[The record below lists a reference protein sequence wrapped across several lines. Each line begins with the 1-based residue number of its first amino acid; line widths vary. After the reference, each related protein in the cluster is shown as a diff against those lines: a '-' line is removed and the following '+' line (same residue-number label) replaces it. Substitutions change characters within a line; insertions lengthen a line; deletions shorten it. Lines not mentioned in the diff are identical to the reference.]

1 VAPALS
7 VTTDPELDWHG
18 ESVTIA
24 EVLGALNR
32 SRRQFAQ
39 VEAGDEEH
47 PHPRNCVMTLVTVV
61 PDANEEKRAIKTVT
75 DISRHHPCLAIV
87 VRDQPQ
93 IRAGRIDSTVSA
105 HPMQGPLDT
114 PASCELVT
122 LHVHGAA
129 GSHLAALVD
138 PLLVSGVPTYLWWPS
153 TPPFGTGEL
162 TDALRICDALVVD
175 SARFDRPYHSFLGL
189 AELAERSHRKLG
201 LADLQWERLL
211 PWREAAAQF
220 FAPSERRGLIQ
231 SISEIGIDYSGEGRG
246 NRIAAALMV
255 SWFSTALGWK
265 LEHAAGGG
273 GGVVAALFKADGWR
287 PVQVAFRSMQR
298 GQLAQ
303 GEISALRI
311 MGTAGGKS
319 FSLSVQRDPQR
330 MRPPRAGE
338 FQRLHPT
345 GGEDEAAMEI
355 AQRRAA
361 RHREVVS
368 QNLESLHHTSTG
380 EAPGE
385 SMPQQPTVM
394 VRERRRA
401 DTSDVMLTMID
412 LGDGDTLRHVQRVPP
427 LDESTMLLNVLS
439 AGARDLVYTRS
450 LAAAAELMQ
459 KL

>member
-1 VAPALS
+1 MSAAV
-7 VTTDPELDWHG
+7 DRDLDWQG

-24 EVLGALNR
+24 DVLAALNR
-32 SRRQFAQ
+32 ARRAFAQ
-39 VEAGDEEH
+39 VDAEDAEH
-47 PHPRNCVMTLVTVV
+47 PHPRNCVMTLVAVV
-61 PDANEEKRAIKTVT
+61 PDANEEKRAIKAVT
-75 DISRHHPCLAIV
+75 DISQHHPCLAIV

-93 IRAGRIDSTVSA
+93 IRAGRIDATIAA
-105 HPMQGPLDT
+105 HPVHGPLDM

-122 LHVHGAA
+122 LRVHGAA

-162 TDALRICDALVVD
+162 TDALRVCDALVVD
-175 SARFDRPYHSFLGL
+175 SSRFDRPYHSFLGL
-189 AELAERSHRKLG
+189 AELVERSHRRLG
-201 LADLQWERLL
+201 VADLQWERLA
-211 PWREAAAQF
+211 PYREAAAQF
-220 FAPSERRGLIQ
+220 FAPQERRRLIQ
-231 SISEIGIDYSGEGRG
+231 SISEVGIDYTGEGRG

-255 SWFSTALGWK
+255 GWLASALDWK
-265 LEHAAGGG
+265 LEHAAAGG
-273 GGVVAALFKADGWR
+273 GGVVAALFKAEGWR
-287 PVQVAFRSMQR
+287 PVQVAFRSVQR
-298 GQLAQ
+298 GGLAP
-303 GEISALRI
+303 GEIGALRI
-311 MGTAGGKS
+311 QGMSGGKS

-330 MRPPRAGE
+330 ARPPQAGE

-345 GGEDEAAMEI
+345 GGEDDAAMEI
-355 AQRRAA
+355 AQRKAA

-368 QNLESLHHTSTG
+368 QNLESLHHTATG

-385 SMPQQPTVM
+385 SVPPQPRVV

-401 DTSDVMLTMID
+401 DTSDVMLTLID
-412 LGDGDTLRHVQRVPP
+412 PGDGETLRHVQRVPP

-450 LAAAAELMQ
+450 LAAAAELMH

>member
-1 VAPALS
+1 
-7 VTTDPELDWHG
+7 VTADPDLDWHG

-24 EVLGALNR
+24 DVLAALNR
-32 SRRQFAQ
+32 ARRKFAQ

-47 PHPRNCVMTLVTVV
+47 PHPRDCVMTLVAVV
-61 PDANEEKRAIKTVT
+61 PDAGEEKRAVKAVT
-75 DISRHHPCLAIV
+75 DISQHHPCLAIV
-87 VRDQPQ
+87 VRDQTQ
-93 IRAGRIDSTVSA
+93 IRAGRIDATVTA
-105 HPMQGPLDT
+105 HPVHGPFGT
-114 PASCELVT
+114 PAPCELIT

-189 AELAERSHRKLG
+189 ADLAERSHRKLG

-211 PWREAAAQF
+211 PWREAAGQF
-220 FAPSERRGLIQ
+220 FAPAERRGLIQ
-231 SISEIGIDYSGEGRG
+231 SISEIGIDYTGEGRG

-255 SWFSTALGWK
+255 GWFSSALGWK
-265 LEHAAGGG
+265 LEHAAAGG
-273 GGVVAALFKADGWR
+273 GGVVTALFKAEGWR
-287 PVQVAFRSMQR
+287 PVQVALRSMQR
-298 GQLAQ
+298 GLLAQ

-311 MGTAGGKS
+311 AGTASGKS

-330 MRPPRAGE
+330 TRPPQGGE

-345 GGEDEAAMEI
+345 GGEDDAAMEI
-355 AQRRAA
+355 AQRRAS

-368 QNLESLHHTSTG
+368 QNLEALHHTSTG

-385 SMPQQPTVM
+385 SVPRQPTVM
-394 VRERRRA
+394 GPERRRA

-412 LGDGDTLRHVQRVPP
+412 LGEGETLRHVQRVPP

-439 AGARDLVYTRS
+439 GGARDAVYTRS
-450 LAAAAELMQ
+450 LAAAADLMRA
-459 KL
+459 L

>member
-1 VAPALS
+1 MSVAA
-7 VTTDPELDWHG
+7 DRDLDWQG

-24 EVLGALNR
+24 DVLAALNR
-32 SRRQFAQ
+32 ARRTFAQ
-39 VEAGDEEH
+39 VDAGDAEH
-47 PHPRNCVMTLVTVV
+47 PHPRSCVLTLVAVV
-61 PDANEEKRAIKTVT
+61 PDANEEKRAIKAVT
-75 DISRHHPCLAIV
+75 EIARHHPCLAVV

-93 IRAGRIDSTVSA
+93 IRAGRIDATITT
-105 HPMQGPLDT
+105 HPVQAELDT

-175 SARFDRPYHSFLGL
+175 SSRFDRPYHSFLGL
-189 AELAERSHRKLG
+189 AELAERSHRRLG
-201 LADLQWERLL
+201 IADLQWERLV

-220 FAPSERRGLIQ
+220 FAPKERWPLMQ
-231 SISEIGIDYSGEGRG
+231 SISEVGIDYAGEGRG
-246 NRIAAALMV
+246 NRIAAALMIAWL
-255 SWFSTALGWK
+255 SSTLDWK
-265 LEHAAGGG
+265 LEHAAAGG
-273 GGVVAALFKADGWR
+273 GGVVAALFKAEGWR
-287 PVQVAFRSMQR
+287 PVQVAFRSVQR
-298 GQLAQ
+298 GFLAP

-311 MGTAGGKS
+311 LGTSGGKS

-330 MRPPRAGE
+330 ARPPQTGE

-345 GGEDEAAMEI
+345 GGEDDAAMEI
-355 AQRRAA
+355 AQRRAS

-385 SMPQQPTVM
+385 SVPQQPTVI

-412 LGDGDTLRHVQRVPP
+412 PGDGETLRHVQRVPP
-427 LDESTMLLNVLS
+427 LDASTMLLNVLS
-439 AGARDLVYTRS
+439 AGGRDLVYTRS
-450 LAAAAELMQ
+450 LAAAAELML